1 MPQSVGTQ
9 VIILAAHK
17 LHRATWDA
25 LLAQQPGIEVWGTAA
40 NQDDLSALPLPVEPS
55 VVLVDFPSPSTEI
68 ISDIAQIRPNCSL
81 LVMVNHYDLA
91 ETVALLQAGTTGSL
105 SRDATVADLARAVIA
120 ASRREIVL
128 PPSLAAK
135 ALAALARGEVTQK
148 QSDIDALTGDSNDV
162 AKAVSEELGIDR
174 YFAEVLPEDKDKKVM
189 ELQAQGKKAAMVGDG
204 VNDAPALIRANI
216 GIAIGSGTDVAV
228 ESAGLILV
236 QSNPLDV
243 VKIIKLSKASR
254 RKMVQNIWW
263 AAGYNIIAI
272 PLAAGILAP
281 VGFDMPPAIGA
292 LVMSIST
299 IIVALNAQTLRR
311 LSFR

>member
-1 MPQSVGTQ
+1 MPQSAGTQ

-162 AKAVSEELGIDR
+162 AKAVSEKLGIDR

>member
-25 LLAQQPGIEVWGTAA
+25 LLAQQPGIEVWGTAT

-148 QSDIDALTGDSNDV
+148 QSDIDALTGCCQS
-162 AKAVSEELGIDR
+162 R
-174 YFAEVLPEDKDKKVM
+174 
-189 ELQAQGKKAAMVGDG
+189 
-204 VNDAPALIRANI
+204 IRRI
-216 GIAIGSGTDVAV
+216 GH
-228 ESAGLILV
+228 
-236 QSNPLDV
+236 
-243 VKIIKLSKASR
+243 
-254 RKMVQNIWW
+254 
-263 AAGYNIIAI
+263 
-272 PLAAGILAP
+272 
-281 VGFDMPPAIGA
+281 
-292 LVMSIST
+292 
-299 IIVALNAQTLRR
+299 
-311 LSFR
+311 